1 MRNAHLPG
9 PVLKWAGGK
18 TQLLDRILALLP
30 ERIDTYYEPFVG
42 GAAVFFAL
50 ARERRF
56 RRAVLSDRNP
66 DLVAVY
72 HALQQD
78 VEGVIEV
85 LRGYRYSEEE
95 YYRLRGEKPRSLVK
109 RAARIIYLN
118 KTGYNGLYRVNSS
131 GQFNVPFGRYVN
143 PRICDEQRLGAAA
156 EALKDVKLVER
167 DFEQTVRRAKP
178 GDAVY
183 FDPPYVP
190 VSRTSNFTAYA
201 RDGFGMDEHARLAR
215 VFAEVAEHGAR
226 VVLSNSDTPETRE
239 LFGVFKPE
247 KVLVARSINSRAT
260 GRGRIREILVSAGP
274 EATKPEKRRAG
285 RTR

>member
-1 MRNAHLPG
+1 MRNAQLPG

-18 TQLLDRILALLP
+18 TQLLDRILARLP
-30 ERIDTYYEPFVG
+30 ERIETYYEPFVG

-56 RRAVLSDRNP
+56 ERAVLSDRNP

-72 HALQQD
+72 RALQND
-78 VEGVIEV
+78 VSGVIDV
-85 LRGYRYSEEE
+85 LRGYRYSREE
-95 YYRLRGEKPRSLVK
+95 YYRIRGEKPRSLVK

-118 KTGYNGLYRVNSS
+118 KTGYNGLYRVNRS

-143 PRICDEQRLGAAA
+143 PKICDEQRLEAAA
-156 EALKDVKLVER
+156 GALSGVEIAER
-167 DFEQTVRRAKP
+167 DFEETVRDVKP

-201 RDGFGMDEHARLAR
+201 RDGFGMDEHERLAR
-215 VFAEVAEHGAR
+215 VFAELAQRGAH
-226 VVLSNSDTPETRE
+226 VVLSNSNTAATRR
-239 LFGVFKPE
+239 LFGSFRPE
-247 KVLVARSINSRAT
+247 RVLVARSINSRT
-260 GRGRIREILVSAGP
+260 SGRGRIAEILVSAGP
-274 EATKPEKRRAG
+274 VEGQRAKRRAG
-285 RTR
+285 RGR

>member
-1 MRNAHLPG
+1 MRNAALPG

-18 TQLLDRILALLP
+18 SQLLDRILVQLP

-50 ARERRF
+50 AREGRF
-56 RRAVLSDRNP
+56 RRAVLCDRNP

-72 HALQQD
+72 RALQRD
-78 VEGVIEV
+78 VEGVIDV
-85 LRGYRYSEEE
+85 LAHYRYSKDD
-95 YYRLRGEKPRSLVK
+95 YYRIRGEKPRSLVK

-143 PRICDEQRLGAAA
+143 PKICDERRLRAAA
-156 EALKDVKLVER
+156 EALRGVEIAER
-167 DFEQTVRRAKP
+167 DFEETARQAKP

-190 VSRTSNFTAYA
+190 VSRTANFTAYA
-201 RDGFGMDEHARLAR
+201 RDGFGMDEHERLAR
-215 VFAEVAEHGAR
+215 VFAEVAERGVR
-226 VVLSNSDTPETRE
+226 VVLSNSDTPATRR
-239 LFGVFKPE
+239 LFRGFSPE
-247 KVLVARSINSRAT
+247 KVLVGRSINSRTT
-260 GRGRIREILVSAGP
+260 GRGPIAEILVSAGG
-274 EATKPEKRRAG
+274 EAARAKRRAG
-285 RTR
+285 RAR